1 MKCSVAGAAGC
12 PVFTISTLLLKGC
25 HKKQEII
32 VNTFRMFGP
41 GSERHWVP
49 NESHDVI
56 RGTHLG
62 AAHDVQR
69 E

>member
-1 MKCSVAGAAGC
+1 M
-12 PVFTISTLLLKGC
+12 FLIIRYNHLLISTLLLKVC
-25 HKKQEII
+25 HKKQEIV
-32 VNTFRMFGP
+32 VNTFRMFGLD
-41 GSERHWVP
+41 SKRHWVP

-62 AAHDVQR
+62 AAHDVLR